1 MSIFPS
7 LASVQDALNNLSR
20 ADDAA
25 MSATDQR
32 ESRLIKPPGS
42 LGRLEDLTQWYS
54 GWRGT
59 KLNRRHIIV
68 FVGNHGVVAQGVTRW
83 PSDVTAAMVDA
94 ARQGRAAINQLAT
107 SVDATLDVAPVHAL
121 ESTADMTSAPA
132 MTEEA
137 FLSAIDEG
145 FQAVSPRCDL
155 LVFGE
160 MGIGNTTVA
169 AALSAAMFG
178 GEVASWVGRGAG
190 VDDAGLSLK
199 IDAVRRALDLHL
211 PRIGTPLD
219 CARRLGGYETAAV
232 LGATLAARQ
241 YRIPVILDG
250 YVVTSAVAPLYQ
262 MNPKALDHCR
272 LGHIS
277 AEPGHQ
283 RLAKALNLDPLLDL
297 GLRLGE
303 GTGAALAIPL
313 LRAALACHTGM
324 ATFDE
329 MGIKDESV

>member
-1 MSIFPS
+1 M
-7 LASVQDALNNLSR
+7 
-20 ADDAA
+20 AA
-25 MSATDQR
+25 IDQR

-42 LGRLEDLTQWYS
+42 LGRLEDLTKWYG

-68 FVGNHGVVAQGVTRW
+68 FAGNHGVVAQGVTLW
-83 PSDVTAAMVDA
+83 PSNVTAAMVEA
-94 ARQGRAAINQLAT
+94 ARRGCAAINQLAT
-107 SVDATLDVAPVHAL
+107 SVDATLDVVPVHAL
-121 ESTADMTSAPA
+121 RSTADMTSAPA

-137 FLSAIDEG
+137 FLSALDAG

-178 GEVASWVGRGAG
+178 GDVASWIGRGAG
-190 VDDAGLSLK
+190 VDDAGLSRK

-211 PRIGTPLD
+211 PHIKTPLD
-219 CARRLGGYETAAV
+219 CACRLGGHEMAAI

-250 YVVTSAVAPLYQ
+250 YVVTSAVAPLHQ
-262 MNPKALDHCR
+262 LNPGALDHCR
-272 LGHIS
+272 LGHVS

-283 RLAKALNLDPLLDL
+283 RLAEALNLEPLLNL

-303 GTGAALAIPL
+303 GSGAALAIPL

-329 MGIKDESV
+329 IGIKDESM

>member
-178 GEVASWVGRGAG
+178 GKSHPGSGVA
-190 VDDAGLSLK
+190 
-199 IDAVRRALDLHL
+199 RALMMRVSRLKSTRCDVRLTCICRVSEHHL
-211 PRIGTPLD
+211 IVPVDWEGMK
-219 CARRLGGYETAAV
+219 RRLSWGRPWRRGNIAS
-232 LGATLAARQ
+232 
-241 YRIPVILDG
+241 PSFSM
-250 YVVTSAVAPLYQ
+250 VTSSRV
-262 MNPKALDHCR
+262 
-272 LGHIS
+272 
-277 AEPGHQ
+277 
-283 RLAKALNLDPLLDL
+283 
-297 GLRLGE
+297 
-303 GTGAALAIPL
+303 L
-313 LRAALACHTGM
+313 LRP
-324 ATFDE
+324 F
-329 MGIKDESV
+329 IR